1 MRAIVAQ
8 FPDAER
14 KFWHA
19 HPLWLFDGKPVLVL
33 SLSVERRGSDRDR
46 HAKGSRRTRVL
57 HSEKTLAKRVRGD
70 TLTVHFS

>member
-1 MRAIVAQ
+1 MRATVAQ

-14 KFWHA
+14 KCWHA

-33 SLSVERRGSDRDR
+33 SRSVERSGSDRDR

-57 HSEKTLAKRVRGD
+57 HSEKTLAKRVHGD
-70 TLTVHFS
+70 TLAVQIS